1 MTIYHLGNTDRDH
14 LDRCG
19 RVVVAARSLGD
30 LLDKIVSLNHLNEA
44 KINV

>member
-44 KINV
+44 RINV